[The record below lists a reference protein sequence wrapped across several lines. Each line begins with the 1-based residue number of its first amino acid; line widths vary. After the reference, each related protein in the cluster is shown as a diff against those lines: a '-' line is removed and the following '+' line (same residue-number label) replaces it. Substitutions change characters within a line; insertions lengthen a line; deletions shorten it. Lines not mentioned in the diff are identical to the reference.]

1 MTGPGLDRGIV
12 FQQYALLP
20 WRTARKNI
28 EFGLEAKGLPAAER
42 RRRAEQYLELVGLQG
57 FADRYPH
64 ELSGGMKQRVAIARS
79 LAFDPEVL
87 LMDEPFAALD
97 AQTRESLQDELLRI
111 WQATGKTIL
120 FITHGIDEALYLGQ
134 RVAVLTSRPGRIKK
148 IVDVDIDRSTDDI
161 RSSEGFRAQRTTS
174 GRFCTTRWNVP
185 GPRRFKMSSAVAVA
199 PVTPHVEASA
209 DVPATTQPAHR
220 ARRLPALAWRLLRPT
235 VVVAAFLALW
245 EVAPRT
251 GLVDKVF
258 LPPFSEVVGAWFTLL
273 GNGQLAENVSASL
286 SRALAGLAVAIVVSI
301 PLGVAIAWYR
311 PVADFLNPILELF
324 RNTAALALLPVFILI
339 LGIGET
345 SKVALVIYAASFP
358 ILLNTISGVRTV
370 DPLLIKSAR
379 SLGLSPVRLFQKV
392 ILPAAVPTIFTGLR
406 MAAASSILVLI
417 AAEMVGAKAGLGYLI
432 TASQLNFQIP
442 NMYAGIVTIALV
454 GVIFNGIVVAI
465 EGRLS
470 GWRATT

>member
-1 MTGPGLDRGIV
+1 MSNAIAEAPVD
-12 FQQYALLP
+12 
-20 WRTARKNI
+20 TAAQPSVDNV
-28 EFGLEAKGLPAAER
+28 AETSEVSEPDR
-42 RRRAEQYLELVGLQG
+42 RRRRLQ
-57 FADRYPH
+57 
-64 ELSGGMKQRVAIARS
+64 
-79 LAFDPEVL
+79 AF
-87 LMDEPFAALD
+87 
-97 AQTRESLQDELLRI
+97 T
-111 WQATGKTIL
+111 
-120 FITHGIDEALYLGQ
+120 
-134 RVAVLTSRPGRIKK
+134 
-148 IVDVDIDRSTDDI
+148 
-161 RSSEGFRAQRTTS
+161 
-174 GRFCTTRWNVP
+174 
-185 GPRRFKMSSAVAVA
+185 
-199 PVTPHVEASA
+199 
-209 DVPATTQPAHR
+209 
-220 ARRLPALAWRLLRPT
+220 WRLLRP
-235 VVVAAFLALW
+235 VVVIAAFLALW
-245 EVAPRT
+245 EIAPRI

-258 LPPFSEVVGAWFTLL
+258 LPPLSEVVGAWFTLA
-273 GNGQLAENVSASL
+273 GNGQLAEHVSSSL
-286 SRALAGLAVAIVVSI
+286 SRALLGLAVAIAVSI

-311 PVADFLNPILELF
+311 PVAEFLNPILELF

-432 TASQLNFQIP
+432 TAAQFNFQIP

-454 GVIFNGIVVAI
+454 GVTFNAILVAI

>member
-1 MTGPGLDRGIV
+1 
-12 FQQYALLP
+12 
-20 WRTARKNI
+20 
-28 EFGLEAKGLPAAER
+28 
-42 RRRAEQYLELVGLQG
+42 
-57 FADRYPH
+57 
-64 ELSGGMKQRVAIARS
+64 
-79 LAFDPEVL
+79 
-87 LMDEPFAALD
+87 
-97 AQTRESLQDELLRI
+97 
-111 WQATGKTIL
+111 
-120 FITHGIDEALYLGQ
+120 
-134 RVAVLTSRPGRIKK
+134 
-148 IVDVDIDRSTDDI
+148 
-161 RSSEGFRAQRTTS
+161 
-174 GRFCTTRWNVP
+174 
-185 GPRRFKMSSAVAVA
+185 MSSAIAVA
-199 PVTPHVEASA
+199 PVAAPVEPTIEP
-209 DVPATTQPAHR
+209 PAGAPEAAHR
-220 ARRLPALAWRLLRPT
+220 GRRVQALAWRLLRPT

-245 EVAPRT
+245 EVAPRV

-258 LPPFSEVVGAWFTLL
+258 LPPFSEVISAWFTLL
-273 GNGQLAENVSASL
+273 GNGQLAEHVSASL
-286 SRALAGLAVAIVVSI
+286 SRALIGLAIAIVISI

-311 PVADFLNPILELF
+311 PVAEFLNPILELF

-379 SLGLSPVRLFQKV
+379 SLGLSPIRLFQKV

-454 GVIFNGIVVAI
+454 GVTFNGIVVAI

-470 GWRATT
+470 GWRVTT